1 MPDVKASYP
10 YTISDKRLRIRLLE
24 RCRIFSI
31 IRIVMKEKRE
41 LRFATRQ
48 IHGGLHP
55 GEAENARGLAIVPTA
70 AYRFPTCEYAA
81 DLFELSQPGNI
92 YTRLQ
97 NPTTTSYEERI
108 ASLYEGSGAVATPS
122 GMSAIFITISAL
134 AQAGDNIVTS
144 PFLYGGTYNLFRH
157 SLRKLGIEVRIA
169 GDESAATIASLCDD
183 RTKAI
188 FIESMGNPTCA
199 VPDIEGIAAVA
210 KEKDVPLVVDNT
222 FGAGGYLCNPFKWGA
237 DIVVDSAT
245 KWINGHGTA
254 MGGVIVDGGSFNWR
268 NGKFPQLD
276 GPSDGYHG
284 LNLCDAFGNAAFAV
298 KCRVDGLRDFGTCP
312 SPFDSYLMCLGL
324 ETLSLRVRH
333 QVEST
338 ERLARFCA
346 ESPCVKSVSF
356 VGFPDHPYHDAAA
369 RYFRFGSS
377 AVFTIELKGDLESTV
392 KFVESL
398 ELCAH
403 MTMIGDSITVVTHPA
418 STTHKQLSESD
429 LKAAGI
435 TPTLLRISLGLEDVE
450 DIIDDFR
457 QTFEKTGIA

>member
-1 MPDVKASYP
+1 
-10 YTISDKRLRIRLLE
+10 
-24 RCRIFSI
+24 
-31 IRIVMKEKRE
+31 MKENKK

-55 GEAENARGLAIVPTA
+55 GESGNARGLAIVPTA
-70 AYRFPTCEYAA
+70 AYRFPSCEYAA

-97 NPTTTSYEERI
+97 NPTTANYEERI
-108 ASLYEGSGAVATPS
+108 ASLYGGTGAVATPS
-122 GMSAIFITISAL
+122 GMAAIFVIVTAL
-134 AQAGDNIVTS
+134 AQAGDNIVTT
-144 PFLYGGTYNLFRH
+144 PYLYGGTYNLFRH
-157 SLRKLGIEVRIA
+157 TLRKLGIEVRIA
-169 GDESAATIASLCDD
+169 ADEAPEALAALCDD
-183 RTKAI
+183 RTRAV
-188 FIESMGNPTCA
+188 FMESMGNPTCA
-199 VPDIEGIAAVA
+199 VPDMEGIAKVA
-210 KEKDVPLVVDNT
+210 HNAGVPLIVDNT
-222 FGAGGYLCNPFKWGA
+222 FGAAGYLCNPFDWGA

-254 MGGVIVDGGSFNWR
+254 MGGVIVDGGTFDWS
-268 NGKFPQLD
+268 NGKYPQID

-284 LNLCDAFGNAAFAV
+284 LNLYETFGNAAFAV

-333 QVEST
+333 QVDAT
-338 ERLARFCA
+338 RRLAEFCK
-346 ESPCVKSVSF
+346 ESPCVRSVSY
-356 VGFPDHPYHDAAA
+356 VGFEDHPSHKNAAKYYRDA
-369 RYFRFGSS
+369 SS
-377 AVFTIELKGDLESTV
+377 GVFTIELEGDLETTSR
-392 KFVESL
+392 FVEAL

-418 STTHKQLSESD
+418 STTHKQLSEAD
-429 LKAAGI
+429 MLAAGV

-457 QTFEKTGIA
+457 QAFEKCGLASKA